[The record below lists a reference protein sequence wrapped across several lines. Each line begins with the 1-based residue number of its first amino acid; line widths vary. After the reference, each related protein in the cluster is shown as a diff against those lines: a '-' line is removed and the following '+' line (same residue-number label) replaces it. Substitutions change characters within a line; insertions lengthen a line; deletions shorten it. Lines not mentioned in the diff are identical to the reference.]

1 MSILKFLTI
10 IISLVLAIAKVK
22 FIFIILPFTFI
33 GIIISIIGYLNL
45 LHYLKIRKL
54 NYHSNIHYSMEDYIS
69 SIFIIPLCSVLGYL
83 VSIFFK

>member
-1 MSILKFLTI
+1 MNILKFLTI

-22 FIFIILPFTFI
+22 FIF
-33 GIIISIIGYLNL
+33 IIGYLNL

-83 VSIFFK
+83 ISIFFK